1 MQILIL
7 QKWVRGIVPAT
18 LLLTLTF
25 AQAQTPSNAKK
36 PQQVDPANADAP
48 VPALLY
54 GSSFTDY
61 MPLSE
66 EPVAAWKSSNDLAA
80 KIGGWRAY
88 GKESLHPDT
97 PATVPASAPGKDHA
111 GHDGGQP

>member
-1 MQILIL
+1 MQIFIL
-7 QKWVRGIVPAT
+7 HKWVRGIFPAI
-18 LLLTLTF
+18 LLLALTF

-36 PQQVDPANADAP
+36 PQRVDPANADVP

-54 GSSFTDY
+54 RSSFRDY
-61 MPLSE
+61 LSLSE

-88 GKESLHPDT
+88 GKESLQPEA
-97 PATVPASAPGKDHA
+97 PAPVPASAPDKDHA
-111 GHDGGQP
+111 GHHGGQP